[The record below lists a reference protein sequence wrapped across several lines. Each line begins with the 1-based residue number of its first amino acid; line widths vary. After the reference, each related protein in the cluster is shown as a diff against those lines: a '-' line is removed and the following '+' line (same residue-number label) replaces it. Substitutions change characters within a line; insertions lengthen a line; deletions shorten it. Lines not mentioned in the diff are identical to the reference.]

1 MEENNTIAKTTAGK
15 ELRLKP
21 ATNISGFNIA
31 MYPGGQMPKAL
42 KGVFTSR
49 GEAEKA
55 VHQYLNSRSK

>member
-1 MEENNTIAKTTAGK
+1 MEENNTIATTPAGK

-21 ATNISGFNIA
+21 ASNINGFSIA

-49 GEAEKA
+49 REAEKA
-55 VHQYLNSRSK
+55 VQQYLNSRSK